1 MFGLLEIRKSYSKA
15 AYRLSDRI
23 LKLTSEYSSI
33 GASQHQYGFVPTTEL
48 KIQV

>member
-23 LKLTSEYSSI
+23 LKLTSVSPIHAIQHEYP
-33 GASQHQYGFVPTTEL
+33 FVPTTE
-48 KIQV
+48 KEYRI